1 MNLSLGG
8 PGSCSQAEQATFD
21 LARQAGVV
29 VVVAAGNESQD
40 AAFSSPANCDNVI
53 TVSAVDIDASIT
65 PYSNFGATIDVAA
78 PGGDSSKDRN
88 GDGYPDGVLSTAA
101 DDSSGSIVFTY
112 PFFQG
117 TSMASPHMA
126 GVIALMKS
134 ANPLLTPS
142 QIDQMLDNG
151 ELTDDIGDPDLYGN
165 GLINA
170 RKAVF
175 AALNAAGTPP
185 NDDPRL
191 SVTPRSLNFG
201 ISSTVSEFTVRNTGG
216 GSIQAS
222 PPSSNESWLTV
233 VPVSV
238 SAENLGTY
246 AVTVDRG
253 VLAPGVYS
261 DTITVQSNVN
271 TVDLS
276 VIMQVGAAFEADAGY
291 LYLLL
296 INRATGNVVQQLE
309 TTASGGLYPPFQ
321 FTSVPEGLYELIAG
335 TDSDNDFL
343 ICDSGEA
350 CGSYLTLDQPQD
362 ILLDQN
368 LTGLDFSVAHVIAI
382 PNQSLDAETEP
393 RRVFRRMIEPAHK
406 QVGR

>member
-1 MNLSLGG
+1 
-8 PGSCSQAEQATFD
+8 
-21 LARQAGVV
+21 
-29 VVVAAGNESQD
+29 
-40 AAFSSPANCDNVI
+40 
-53 TVSAVDIDASIT
+53 
-65 PYSNFGATIDVAA
+65 
-78 PGGDSSKDRN
+78 
-88 GDGYPDGVLSTAA
+88 
-101 DDSSGSIVFTY
+101 
-112 PFFQG
+112 
-117 TSMASPHMA
+117 
-126 GVIALMKS
+126 
-134 ANPLLTPS
+134 
-142 QIDQMLDNG
+142 
-151 ELTDDIGDPDLYGN
+151 
-165 GLINA
+165 
-170 RKAVF
+170 
-175 AALNAAGTPP
+175 
-185 NDDPRL
+185 
-191 SVTPRSLNFG
+191 VTPRSLNFG

-350 CGSYLTLDQPQD
+350 CGSYLTLDQPRD

-406 QVGR
+406 QAGR